1 MLSLYKNIKKRREE
15 LGISQ
20 EELARLAGY
29 TSRSSIAKIE
39 KGEVDLSIKKI
50 NQISNALQIPSHDL
64 VGWDEGLELVDTD
77 IIADIM
83 TNPDD
88 LDHVQKLVNLNS
100 TSKSI
105 VYNMID
111 ALYDKEEGH

>member
-1 MLSLYKNIKKRREE
+1 M
-15 LGISQ
+15 
-20 EELARLAGY
+20 
-29 TSRSSIAKIE
+29 
-39 KGEVDLSIKKI
+39 
-50 NQISNALQIPSHDL
+50 
-64 VGWDEGLELVDTD
+64 GWDEGLELVDTD
-77 IIADIM
+77 IIANIM

-105 VYNMID
+105 VYNMIY